1 MSQLLTQPQAGVC
14 FDPDAICLMGIYRDE
29 IAVFRARRRWSQILE
44 AFFAL
49 KSEEDY
55 CFETRALID
64 SNEFRLVCRF
74 NSPCGRYAFWR
85 LTNAQAPEAQYEIET
100 AHIPDSPSKNI
111 EMVLAP
117 DLQNILES
125 PLVLHGLPAHVEYK
139 KNKSLIGLLAS
150 VVKRVLNFR
159 NK

>member
-44 AFFAL
+44 ASFAL

-125 PLVLHGLPAHVEYK
+125 PLVLNGLPGRVEVK
-139 KNKSLIGLLAS
+139 KKRNLVSSLVLGIERL
-150 VVKRVLNFR
+150 LNFL
-159 NK
+159 KK

>member
-1 MSQLLTQPQAGVC
+1 MSQLLTQPQSGVC

-29 IAVFRARRRWSQILE
+29 IAVFRARRRWSEILE
-44 AFFAL
+44 ASFAL
-49 KSEEDY
+49 KAEEDY

-125 PLVLHGLPAHVEYK
+125 PLVL
-139 KNKSLIGLLAS
+139 S
-150 VVKRVLNFR
+150 
-159 NK
+159 